1 MGVSTP
7 GAAEVFRVRTLP
19 GTSYALGVTHDTT
32 ALAPLDLPG
41 AGDWHAWVDERCLA
55 LLDEAVREVEQVRS
69 SAGADDVLG
78 AWNRAE
84 TAIANAESIA
94 LWAEVHP
101 VEAVRERADELS
113 QQVQKYVTEL
123 GQDRE
128 LFAVFDGLSEDDRQG
143 LDDDARRVLEHTLRD
158 FRRAGVDR
166 DDATR
171 DRLRELSEQGVKLS
185 QEFGRHIREDVRSVR
200 VAPERLAGLPED
212 YRAAHPADDD
222 GLVTITTDYP
232 DLVPFMTFGSD
243 AETRR
248 DLALAQSTVAW
259 PVNDQV
265 LQDLFAVRRET
276 ADLLGYDSWP
286 DFDAEVK
293 MIGTGTAIAD
303 FIERI
308 SAAAT
313 ERAGQELEVLL
324 ERKRADDPA
333 AEDVTTYDSR
343 YYSELVRREQYDV
356 DGQVVRTYF
365 PFEQV
370 RQGLL
375 DVTGRLFGLGWT
387 PVPRADA
394 ATWHEDV
401 ASYDVDLDGVRIG
414 RIHLDL
420 HPRDGKFKHAAQFDM
435 VKGVAGEQLPE
446 GVLVCNFSRGLM
458 EHDEVVTLFHEF
470 GHLVHHVLGG
480 QGRWVRQSGV
490 ATEWD
495 FVEAPSQ
502 MLEEWAWDADVLAT
516 FARNADGETI
526 PADLVAAMRR
536 ADHFGKGV
544 YAVQQMSYA
553 ARSYFFHA
561 GAHDDLTAYGDELQ
575 RRYSVFPPLE
585 GAHMHCS
592 FGHLDGYGSGYY
604 TYMWSLVIAK
614 DLFSAF
620 DADDLFAVDVARRYR
635 DRVLAMGGRKDAAD
649 LVADFL
655 GRPYSFESWAAWL
668 AE

>member
-1 MGVSTP
+1 M
-7 GAAEVFRVRTLP
+7 AEPTETQPVPV
-19 GTSYALGVTHDTT
+19 
-32 ALAPLDLPG
+32 DLPG
-41 AGDWHAWVDERCLA
+41 EGDWLAWVSQRCRDQLE
-55 LLDEAVREVEQVRS
+55 EAQQQVGLVKAGS
-69 SAGADDVLG
+69 SDAPVVLV
-78 AWNRAE
+78 AWNKAE
-84 TAIANAESIA
+84 TAIANAEAVA

-101 VEAVRERADELS
+101 DAAVRDLADDLS

-123 GQDRE
+123 GLDRD
-128 LFAVFDGLSEDDRQG
+128 LFAVFDRLATSSDLSV
-143 LDDDARRVLEHTLRD
+143 LDADGRRVLEHTLRD

-171 DRLRELSEQGVKLS
+171 DRLRALSERSVKLS
-185 QEFGRHIREDVRSVR
+185 QDFGRNIRDDVRSIR
-200 VAPERLAGLPED
+200 IAPERLAGLPED
-212 YRAAHPADDD
+212 YRAAHAPGED

-232 DLVPFMTFGSD
+232 DLVPFITFGSD
-243 AETRR
+243 AEARHE
-248 DLALAQSTVAW
+248 LALAQNNVAW
-259 PVNDQV
+259 PANDQV
-265 LQDLFAVRRET
+265 LQDLLAVRRET
-276 ADLLGYDSWP
+276 AQLLGYDSWP
-286 DFDAEVK
+286 DYDTEVK
-293 MIGTGTAIAD
+293 MIGNGQAVAD
-303 FIERI
+303 FIDRVGE
-308 SAAAT
+308 AAK
-313 ERAGQELEVLL
+313 ERAGDEVGVLL
-324 ERKRADDPA
+324 ERKRVDDPSA
-333 AEDVTTYDSR
+333 DAVATYDSR

-387 PVPRADA
+387 PVAREDA
-394 ATWHEDV
+394 GTWHDEV
-401 ASYDVDLDGVRIG
+401 ASYDVDLDGTRIG

-420 HPRDGKFKHAAQFDM
+420 HPREGKFKHAAQFDM
-435 VKGVAGEQLPE
+435 VKGIAGEQLPE
-446 GVLVCNFSRGLM
+446 GVLVCNFNRGLM

-470 GHLVHHVLGG
+470 GHLVHHVLAG
-480 QGRWVRQSGV
+480 QGQWARFSGV

-516 FARNADGETI
+516 FARNEAGETI

-536 ADHFGKGV
+536 AEQFGKGL

-553 ARSYFFHA
+553 ARSYWFHA
-561 GAHDDLTAYGDELQ
+561 GQHDDLTAYGDDLQ
-575 RRYSVFPPLE
+575 RRYSVFPPLD
-585 GAHMHCS
+585 GAHMHCA
-592 FGHLDGYGSGYY
+592 FGHLDGYSSGYY

-620 DADDLFAVDVARRYR
+620 DPDDLFATDVALAYR
-635 DRVLAMGGRKDAAD
+635 DKVLAMGGREDAAD

-655 GRPYSFESWAAWL
+655 GRPYSFDSWAAWL

>member
-1 MGVSTP
+1 M
-7 GAAEVFRVRTLP
+7 
-19 GTSYALGVTHDTT
+19 THDTDIRT
-32 ALAPLDLPG
+32 GSLPPLELPG
-41 AGDWHAWVDERCLA
+41 SGDWLTWIAEHCEGQLA
-55 LLDEAVREVEQVRS
+55 EAVRQVAQVK
-69 SAGADDVLG
+69 AGPGDLHQVLA

-84 TAIANAESIA
+84 TALANADSVA
-94 LWAEVHP
+94 LWSEVHP
-101 VEAVRERADELS
+101 VAEVRDRADELS

-123 GQDRE
+123 GQDRD
-128 LFAVFDGLSEDDRQG
+128 LFAVFAALESGRHDGLDE
-143 LDDDARRVLEHTLRD
+143 DARRVLEHTLRD

-171 DRLRELSEQGVKLS
+171 DRLRELSEQAVRLS
-185 QEFGRHIREDVRSVR
+185 QDFGRHIRDDVRSVH
-200 VAPERLAGLPED
+200 VDPELLAGLPDD
-212 YRAAHPADDD
+212 YRAAHPVGDD
-222 GLVTITTDYP
+222 GLVTLTTDYP
-232 DLVPFMTFGSD
+232 DLVPYMTFGTD
-243 AETRR
+243 GPTRR
-248 DLALAQSTVAW
+248 ELTLAANNVAW
-259 PVNDQV
+259 PANDQV
-265 LQDLFAVRRET
+265 LQELFAVRRET
-276 ADLLGYDSWP
+276 ATLLGHDSWP
-286 DFDAEVK
+286 DYDTEVK
-293 MIGTGTAIAD
+293 MIGSGQAVAD

-313 ERAGQELEVLL
+313 QRAAEEVAVLL
-324 ERKRADDPA
+324 ERKRADDPS
-333 AEDVTTYDSR
+333 AEAVTTYDSR

-365 PFEQV
+365 AFEQV

-375 DVTGRLFGLGWT
+375 DVTSRLFGLEWV
-387 PVPRADA
+387 PVPRDEAG
-394 ATWHEDV
+394 TWHDEV
-401 ASYDVDLDGVRIG
+401 ASYDVGLGGVRIG

-420 HPRDGKFKHAAQFDM
+420 HPREGKFKHAAQFDM
-435 VKGVAGEQLPE
+435 VKGVAGAQLPE
-446 GVLVCNFSRGLM
+446 GVLVCNFNRGLM

-480 QGRWVRQSGV
+480 QGDWLRFSGV

-502 MLEEWAWDADVLAT
+502 MLEEWAWDVDVLAT
-516 FARNADGETI
+516 FARNSAGQTI
-526 PADLVAAMRR
+526 PADLVDAMRR
-536 ADHFGKGV
+536 ADHFGKGL

-553 ARSYFFHA
+553 ARSYYFHA
-561 GAHDDLTAYGDELQ
+561 AQHDDLTAYGDELQ

-592 FGHLDGYGSGYY
+592 FGHLDGYSSGYY

-620 DADDLFAVDVARRYR
+620 DPDDLFAADVATAYR
-635 DRVLAMGGRKDAAD
+635 DRVLAMGGRRDAAD

-655 GRPYSFESWAAWL
+655 GRPYSFDAWASWL

>member
-1 MGVSTP
+1 MP
-7 GAAEVFRVRTLP
+7 EP
-19 GTSYALGVTHDTT
+19 I
-32 ALAPLDLPG
+32 DLPG
-41 AGDWHAWVDERCLA
+41 VGDWLTWVGERCDGELA
-55 LLDEAVREVEQVRS
+55 EAVRQVEQVK
-69 SAGADDVLG
+69 AGPSGAGDVLA

-84 TAIANAESIA
+84 TAIANAESVA
-94 LWAEVHP
+94 LWSEVHP
-101 VEAVRERADELS
+101 DAAVRDRADELS

-123 GQDRE
+123 GQDRD
-128 LFAVFDGLSEDDRQG
+128 LYAVFAALSADG

-171 DRLRELSEQGVKLS
+171 DRLRELSERGVKLS
-185 QEFGRHIREDVRSVR
+185 QDFGRHIRDDVRSIR
-200 VAPERLAGLPED
+200 IAPGRLAGLPDD
-212 YRAAHPADDD
+212 YRAAHPAGDD
-222 GLVTITTDYP
+222 GLVEITTDYP
-232 DLVPFMTFGSD
+232 DLVPFTTFGSD
-243 AETRR
+243 GDARH
-248 DLALAQSTVAW
+248 DLSLAANNVAW
-259 PVNDQV
+259 PANDQV
-265 LQDLFAVRRET
+265 LQDLLAVRRET

-286 DFDAEVK
+286 DYDAEVK
-293 MIGTGTAIAD
+293 MIGTGQAIGD

-308 SAAAT
+308 SATST
-313 ERAGQELEVLL
+313 ERAGQEVAVLL
-324 ERKRADDPA
+324 ERKRVDDPA
-333 AEDVTTYDSR
+333 ADVVATYDSR
-343 YYSELVRREQYDV
+343 YYAELVRREQYDV

-375 DVTGRLFGLGWT
+375 DVTGRLFGLEWT
-387 PVPRADA
+387 PVAREVAG
-394 ATWHEDV
+394 TWHDEV
-401 ASYDVDLDGVRIG
+401 ASYDVGLDGVRIG

-420 HPRDGKFKHAAQFDM
+420 HPREGKFKHAAQFDM
-435 VKGVAGEQLPE
+435 VKGVAGAQLAE
-446 GVLVCNFSRGLM
+446 GVLVCNFTRGLM

-480 QGRWVRQSGV
+480 QGEWLRFSGV

-502 MLEEWAWDADVLAT
+502 MLEEWAWDTDVLST

-536 ADHFGKGV
+536 ADHFGKGL

-553 ARSYFFHA
+553 ARSYYFHA
-561 GAHDDLTAYGDELQ
+561 GQHDDLTAYGDELQ
-575 RRYSVFPPLE
+575 RRYSVYPPLE
-585 GAHMHCS
+585 GAHMHCA
-592 FGHLDGYGSGYY
+592 FGHLDGYSSGYY

-620 DADDLFAVDVARRYR
+620 DDDDLFDADVATAYR
-635 DRVLAMGGRKDAAD
+635 DKVLAQGGRRDAAD

-655 GRPYSFESWAAWL
+655 GRPYSFDSWATWL